1 VAGNLAAQTQP
12 GRAGFQV
19 SEGQHV
25 IATARPWMEAIVLS
39 AALSLLFII
48 IYGGCNALAARWAD
62 LDGCFFAW
70 ELQIPFVPTLIIP
83 YMSIDLFFVLSPL
96 LCKEVI
102 ELRTLARRITAAIL
116 VAGLMFI
123 TFPLTTGYA
132 RPEVS
137 GWTGRLFEFLWSF
150 DKPHN
155 LVPSLHV
162 ALASLL
168 WPVYARHTR
177 GWLQKF
183 IHLWFTLIVASA
195 LFTYQH
201 HLLDMATGAMLGQ
214 GCIFAFPERREPAL
228 AQSASANLRV
238 ALLYAFGAVLLA
250 VLAIALGFWFWIL
263 LWPAVSLALVAL
275 AYLRGNS
282 AIFRKTGGRLPVS
295 TRVVLGPYLC
305 GAFIRRLVY
314 NRRRPPWV
322 EIAPGVYCG
331 RLLTNHEAII
341 LRATGIT
348 SVLDMTAEH
357 AEAKAFLDIEYLN
370 IPVLDLTSPS
380 REQLDVAVAFINEQV
395 QCGGVYVHCA
405 LGISRSAA
413 ATAAYLAFRQPEPT
427 AYLG

>member
-1 VAGNLAAQTQP
+1 VAGKLASQTQP
-12 GRAGFQV
+12 GRDGFQV
-19 SEGQHV
+19 SERQHV
-25 IATARPWMEAIVLS
+25 IATARPWMAAIALS

-48 IYGGCNALAARWAD
+48 IYGGCNTLAARWAD
-62 LDGCFFAW
+62 PGGWFFTW
-70 ELQIPFVPTLIIP
+70 ELQIPFVPTLIVP

-96 LCKEVI
+96 LCEEVI

-137 GWTGRLFEFLWSF
+137 GWTGWLFEFLWSF

-214 GCIFAFPERREPAL
+214 VCIFAFPERREPAL
-228 AQSASANLRV
+228 VQSASANLRV
-238 ALLYAFGAVLLA
+238 ALLYALGAALLA

-282 AIFRKTGGRLPVS
+282 VIFRKAGGRLPAS

-305 GAFIRRLVY
+305 GTFIRRLVY

-331 RLLTNHEAII
+331 RLLTNHEAIR
-341 LRATGIT
+341 LGAMGIT

-395 QCGGVYVHCA
+395 HRGGVYVHCA

-413 ATAAYLAFRQPEPT
+413 ATAAYLAFRQTESRGVL
-427 AYLG
+427 A